1 MTRNRGATFLHQGTS
16 ILKLLKLTYMVLL
29 AALTINSHSS
39 LASDIDEQDPFQGFN
54 RASHK
59 FNQVLDDY
67 IARPAALV
75 YAAVVPDP
83 LERGISNMFDNLGEI
98 TNVANDL
105 LQAKF
110 GQAAND
116 SGRFLINTTLGVGG
130 LFDVAQSMGLAKSEG
145 EDFSQ
150 TLAVWGVPDGP
161 FLMLPLLGPSS
172 LRDMPTKLV
181 DRLTDPMGEI
191 DEVAARNA
199 AAVLSLVSSRAELLE
214 FDDMIS
220 GDSYIFLR
228 DIYLQR
234 REFLENDGVIEDD
247 FGDLDDY

>member
-1 MTRNRGATFLHQGTS
+1 MKS
-16 ILKLLKLTYMVLL
+16 LKLTFMALL
-29 AALTINSHSS
+29 AALTINSHNS
-39 LASDIDEQDPFQGFN
+39 LASETNERDPFEGFN

-59 FNQVLDDY
+59 FNLVLDDY
-67 IARPAALV
+67 LARPAAKV
-75 YAAVVPDP
+75 YAAVLPDP
-83 LERGISNMFDNLGEI
+83 VERGIANIFDNLNEI

-116 SGRFLINTTLGVGG
+116 TGRFLINSTLGVGG
-130 LFDVAQSMGLAKSEG
+130 LFDVAQSMGLDKSEG

-150 TLAVWGVPDGP
+150 TLAVWGVPDGS
-161 FLMLPLLGPSS
+161 FLMLPLIGPSS
-172 LRDMPTKLV
+172 LRDMPAKFV
-181 DRLTDPMGEI
+181 DRLTDPVAEI
-191 DEVAARNA
+191 DEVAARNST
-199 AAVLSLVSSRAELLE
+199 AVLSLVSSRAELLE
-214 FDDMIS
+214 FDDLIT
-220 GDSYIFLR
+220 GDSYIFVR